1 MAYSASAV
9 RSNTSWALLS
19 LKLLND
25 DDVTECEQRRHDHP
39 QTTGAPPWLI
49 AISRII
55 TYATTDVVGYASDII
70 EK

>member
-1 MAYSASAV
+1 
-9 RSNTSWALLS
+9 
-19 LKLLND
+19 LLND